1 MDDGGVVFLHTT
13 DLEATREFYEGRMGM
28 EVWLEQADCLLLRRG
43 NMILGFCSRDDADFG
58 GLITFVYPDRAG
70 VDEAYSTM
78 RDIATTEP
86 EENRRYRIYQFFG
99 TDHEGRGLEFQA
111 FLHPTEPSI
120 AGEDLLARRRSVRQ
134 YSDDPVDEGV
144 LDRLFEMCR
153 WAPSSMCRESYYYVL
168 VRGGE
173 ARRRLA
179 AVRGSS
185 SAPIGRAPLAVAA
198 CSDPSLTGSPGQD
211 GAIAAYH
218 LMLAARTLELG
229 TCWIGHLDTPEVKE
243 VLGVPGDH
251 HVATVTPLGYPR
263 GGFPEPSDRRVAGG
277 LFRELT

>member
-1 MDDGGVVFLHTT
+1 MDEGGIVFLRTE
-13 DLEATREFYEGRMGM
+13 DLEATREFYAGRMGM
-28 EVWLEQADCLLLRRG
+28 EVWLEQADCVLLRRG
-43 NMILGFCSRDDADFG
+43 NMILGFCSREDADFG
-58 GLITFVYPDRAG
+58 GLLTFVYPNRAG

-78 RDIATTEP
+78 GDLATTEP
-86 EENRRYRIYQFFG
+86 EENDRYGIYQFFG
-99 TDHEGRGLEFQA
+99 VDHEGRNLEFQA

-120 AGEDLLARRRSVRQ
+120 AGADLLARRRSVRQ
-134 YSDDPVDEGV
+134 YSDEPVDEEV
-144 LDRLFEMCR
+144 LGKLFEMCR

-243 VLGVPGDH
+243 ILGVPGDH

-263 GGFPEPSDRRVAGG
+263 GGFPEPSGRREAGE
-277 LFRELT
+277 LFGELT